1 MSRTIPSALLT
12 ALSQPEVHP
21 YHAVELDFDS
31 TPIRLWTGYGERT
44 ILGNIYTGGGS
55 LLTISGLEEASDLS
69 AKGITIS
76 LSGVPSTL
84 VTLALSEPYQRR
96 ECKVYFGT
104 TDTTVPIEVFSG
116 LMNTMTIEDSG
127 ETSVISIAV
136 ESKLIRLE
144 KASNRRYTEENHLS
158 RHSSDTFFSYV
169 TDLQDKQVV
178 WGRERV

>member
-12 ALSQPEVHP
+12 SLGQPEVHP
-21 YHAVELDFDS
+21 YYAVELDFDS

-55 LLTISGLEEASDLS
+55 LLTVSGLEEASDLS
-69 AKGITIS
+69 AKGITLS

-116 LMNTMTIEDSG
+116 LMN
-127 ETSVISIAV
+127 
-136 ESKLIRLE
+136 K
-144 KASNRRYTEENHLS
+144 Y
-158 RHSSDTFFSYV
+158 
-169 TDLQDKQVV
+169 
-178 WGRERV
+178 W